1 MWVYFI
7 SLPWLRQL
15 IAGDAFSVLAQS
27 VLNAHSVVI
36 CGILIMKYMGE
47 LKRFKAIKC
56 KLKMDAIYTNL

>member
-1 MWVYFI
+1 
-7 SLPWLRQL
+7 
-15 IAGDAFSVLAQS
+15 
-27 VLNAHSVVI
+27 VVI